1 MKDNT
6 FKVLTAAWYGDS
18 ELDLTFPP
26 SWEIVVCR
34 MKGDSN
40 PPLVAEDVRAVFENP
55 IDQLPIRT
63 LARNKKEVAILFDDI
78 SRPTQIEPIIPYL
91 LEELWEA
98 GVPEEGVRF
107 IAALGAHGALNATA
121 FRKKLGS
128 QVVASFPV
136 YNHNPFE
143 NCNFLGNTS
152 SGTPININSEFMK
165 CDLKI
170 GIGCIVPHGTAGFG
184 GGSKIVLPGIAS
196 IETIHAHH
204 LFAHKLR
211 VEEPEKVGIGKY
223 ENNSVRF
230 NIEEATRMAGL
241 QIKIDAIINTR
252 RETTALFIGDPVAE
266 YAAGAQLAKEHYAT
280 QRISDVDVVVGNA
293 YSKVNEAVNA
303 CAIAAQ
309 QLPERGGVL
318 VVISNNPDGEVVHYL
333 LRNFGKWSGGK
344 LWQRP
349 QSLPPKA
356 NKLILMTPFMDRASL
371 DWFGP
376 IENIIWVRTWQEVL
390 NHLEVDYP
398 NGAKAAVIPDATIQ
412 YFP

>member
-6 FKVLTAAWYGDS
+6 VKVPTAAWYGDG
-18 ELDLTFPP
+18 ELDLRFPL
-26 SWEIVVCR
+26 SWEIVLCQ
-34 MKGDSN
+34 MKGDNN
-40 PPLVAEDVRAVFENP
+40 PPILAEEIKKAFANP
-55 IDQLPIRT
+55 LDQLPIRI

-78 SRPTQIEPIIPYL
+78 SRPTQIEPIIPHL

-98 GVPEEGVRF
+98 GVPKEGVRF

-121 FRKKLGS
+121 FRKKLGE
-128 QVVASFPV
+128 QVVASFHV

-143 NCNFLGNTS
+143 NCSFLGNTS
-152 SGTPININSEFMK
+152 NGTPININSEFMK
-165 CDLKI
+165 CELKI
-170 GIGCIVPHGTAGFG
+170 GIGCIVPHGTVGFG

-196 IETIHAHH
+196 IETIHANH

-223 ENNSVRF
+223 ENNPVRF
-230 NIEEATRMAGL
+230 DIEEAARMAGL
-241 QIKIDAIINTR
+241 QIKIDAIVNTR

-266 YAAGAQLAKEHYAT
+266 YSAGARLAKENYAT
-280 QRISDVDVVVGNA
+280 QCISDVDVVVGNA

-318 VVISNNPDGEVVHYL
+318 VVISNNPEGEVVHYL
-333 LRNFGKWSGGK
+333 QRNFGKWSGGK
-344 LWQRP
+344 LWKRP
-349 QSLPPKA
+349 QSLPPRA
-356 NKLILMTPFMDRASL
+356 NKLILMTPFMDKASL

-376 IENIIWVRTWQEVL
+376 IENIVWVRTWQEVL
-390 NHLEVDYP
+390 NYLEIDYP
-398 NGAKAAVIPDATIQ
+398 NGAKVAVIPDATIQ
-412 YFP
+412 YIP